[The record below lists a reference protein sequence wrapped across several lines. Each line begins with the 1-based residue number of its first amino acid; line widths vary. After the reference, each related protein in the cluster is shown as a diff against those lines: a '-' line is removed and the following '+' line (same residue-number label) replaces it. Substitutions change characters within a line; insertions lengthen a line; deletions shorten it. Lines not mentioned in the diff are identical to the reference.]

1 MILPINLQVIDWI
14 MYWNIIMKKI
24 GTGRTAEVYDY
35 KDDKVLKLFYP
46 AFSTNIIEE
55 EHLISKEI
63 SNTTSLAPKV
73 FNIVH
78 IRNRTGIVY
87 EKIEGEM
94 LSDYLSGNII
104 NTRRI
109 IRKFAQTQKR
119 ISDINVENI
128 PNHTDK
134 LRQKILSS
142 CLLSDTEKEIVL
154 KYLSI
159 INNNEICHGD
169 YHPENVFVD
178 QDYNFKVIDWANM
191 CVSNKYLDIA
201 RTYYLIKSG
210 TSLNG
215 KTKLGSLIEWF
226 GRQIIAKFYW
236 NEFKAEKG
244 RKEYFLPCLF
254 IVIVARCDENIEQE
268 KKWIYNYVM
277 NNKKKMLKTMSVREG
292 VNKHNDVAA

>member
-1 MILPINLQVIDWI
+1 
-14 MYWNIIMKKI
+14 MKKI
-24 GTGRTAEVYDY
+24 GTGRTAEVFDY
-35 KDDKVLKLFYP
+35 RDGKVLKLFHS
-46 AFSTNIIEE
+46 AFSAKIIEDE
-55 EHLISKEI
+55 YLIAKNI
-63 SNTTSLAPKV
+63 SSTTSLVPKV
-73 FNIVH
+73 YNIVH

-87 EKIEGEM
+87 EKIKGKM

-104 NTRRI
+104 NTRKI

-119 ISDINVENI
+119 ISNISVENL

-134 LRQKILSS
+134 LRQRITISR
-142 CLLSDTEKEIVL
+142 LLSDPEKETVL
-154 KYLSI
+154 KYLNI

-178 QDYNFKVIDWANM
+178 QNYDFKVIDWANM
-191 CVSNKYLDIA
+191 FVSNKYLDIA

-210 TSLNG
+210 KSLNG

-236 NEFKAEKG
+236 EEVKSGKG
-244 RKEYFLPCLF
+244 INEYFLPCLF
-254 IVIVARCDENIEQE
+254 IVIITRYDENIEQE

-277 NNKKKMLKTMSVREG
+277 KNKEKMLKAMDIREG
-292 VNKHNDVAA
+292 VNGHSDIIV

>member
-1 MILPINLQVIDWI
+1 
-14 MYWNIIMKKI
+14 MKKI
-24 GTGRTAEVYDY
+24 GTGRTAEVFDY
-35 KDDKVLKLFYP
+35 RDGKVLKLFHS
-46 AFSTNIIEE
+46 AFSAKIIEDE
-55 EHLISKEI
+55 YLIAKNI
-63 SNTTSLAPKV
+63 SSTTSLVPKV
-73 FNIVH
+73 YNIVH

-87 EKIEGEM
+87 EKIKGKM

-104 NTRRI
+104 NTRKI

-119 ISDINVENI
+119 ISNISVENL

-134 LRQKILSS
+134 LRQRITISR
-142 CLLSDTEKEIVL
+142 LLSDPEKETVL
-154 KYLSI
+154 KYLNI

-178 QDYNFKVIDWANM
+178 QNYDFKVIDWANM
-191 CVSNKYLDIA
+191 FVSNKYLDIA

-210 TSLNG
+210 KSLNG

-236 NEFKAEKG
+236 EEVKAGKG
-244 RKEYFLPCLF
+244 INEYFLPCLF
-254 IVIVARCDENIEQE
+254 IVIITRYDENIEQE

-277 NNKKKMLKTMSVREG
+277 KNKEKMLKAMDIREG
-292 VNKHNDVAA
+292 VN

>member
-1 MILPINLQVIDWI
+1 ME
-14 MYWNIIMKKI
+14 KI
-24 GTGRTAEVYDY
+24 GIGRTAEVYDY
-35 KDDKVLKLFYP
+35 EDDKVLKLFY
-46 AFSTNIIEE
+46 STSSVKTIEDE
-55 EHLISKEI
+55 YLIAKGI
-63 SNTTSLAPKV
+63 STTTSLVPRV
-73 FNIVH
+73 YDIVH

-87 EKIEGEM
+87 EKIKGKM

-104 NTRRI
+104 NARKI

-119 ISDINVENI
+119 ISNISIENV

-134 LRQKILSS
+134 LRQRISS
-142 CLLSDTEKEIVL
+142 SRLLSDPEKKTVL

-178 QDYNFKVIDWANM
+178 QNHDFKVIDWANM
-191 CVSNKYLDIA
+191 FVSNKYLDIA

-210 TSLNG
+210 KSLNG

-236 NEFKAEKG
+236 KEVKTQKG
-244 RKEYFLPCLF
+244 IKEYFLPCLF
-254 IVIVARCDENIEQE
+254 IVIVTRYDENIEQE
-268 KKWIYNYVM
+268 KKWIYNYVKK
-277 NNKKKMLKTMSVREG
+277 NKEKMLKAMDVREG
-292 VNKHNDVAA
+292 AK